1 MITQSYKL
9 NLIPDGLQYPY
20 VSVSQYDD
28 NSRTIE
34 FVLYAG
40 TETFDIP
47 SGATV
52 TIRGT
57 KRDNTGFE
65 YPCEFDGNVVTF
77 ALKQQITIFS
87 GDVPSELR
95 ITLGDEILGTA
106 NFVFN
111 VEMTTL
117 ADDVAISETELPLLE
132 EVAEKLPQALEDI
145 DWLKDHISKV
155 YGVKR
160 LISSSDPSWE
170 RINDSVGLTANAT
183 KDGSYVANDFDNLYP
198 WCDIKTVNMTDD
210 ETISAEIGDANFKFD
225 GSNGEVM
232 TYIPPFYYQRIQ
244 EDGYEYIRISNNYFV
259 GSEHSSGF
267 YIGRYTT
274 SSGAH
279 SKSGVLSQVSTNIT
293 NFRTQA
299 RAKGDGWQQLDYH
312 YFLLELLYLVEYAD
326 WNVQAKLGNG
336 NCSTSAQIAN
346 GELDSL
352 GMKSG
357 CLTDDSKHAVIYRGI
372 ENFFGNIWQFVDG
385 LNTKDHVSYVN
396 YDPSSFAVDT
406 FSGDYK
412 QVGYTN
418 ALENGYVKE
427 VGYDANNPLIML
439 PVAIGGSATTY
450 MCDYYYQNT
459 DNRIA
464 VVGGSWN
471 NGAADGFSWGL
482 GAASGDTSS
491 HFGSRLLKI

>member
-1 MITQSYKL
+1 MITQRYKL
-9 NLIPDGLQYPY
+9 SLVPGFVQQ
-20 VSVSQYDD
+20 VVEVSQYDD
-28 NSRTIE
+28 TSRTIE
-34 FVLYAG
+34 FELYDQNG
-40 TETFDIP
+40 SFTVP
-47 SGATV
+47 SGSTV
-52 TIRGT
+52 LVQGT
-57 KRDNTGFE
+57 KLDNTGYQYECSYEDNIVSFE
-65 YPCEFDGNVVTF
+65 IADQMTVIAGEHS
-77 ALKQQITIFS
+77 A
-87 GDVPSELR
+87 
-95 ITLGDEILGTA
+95 EIKIISNGEVLGTA
-106 NFVFN
+106 NFRVH
-111 VEMTTL
+111 VEPSPLT
-117 ADDVAISETELPLLE
+117 DDTVISETEMPLFNYVAEHLE
-132 EVAEKLPQALEDI
+132 EAIEDI
-145 DWLKDHISKV
+145 DWLKEHITKV
-155 YGVKR
+155 YGIRR
-160 LISSSDPSWE
+160 LLTSSSPAWE
-170 RINDSVGLTANAT
+170 RTNDSIGLTANAT

-198 WCDIKTVNMTDD
+198 WCDIKTVNMADD
-210 ETISAEIGDANFKFD
+210 GTISAEICDANFKFD

-274 SSGAH
+274 SSGTH

-299 RAKGDGWQQLDYH
+299 MAKGEGWQQLDYH

-372 ENFFGNIWQFVDG
+372 ENIFGNIWQFVDG

-418 ALENGYVKE
+418 ASENGYVKE

-459 DNRIA
+459 GNRIA
-464 VVGGSWN
+464 IVGGNWN
-471 NGAADGFSWGL
+471 SGASAGFYWYLHS
-482 GAASGDTSS
+482 ASGYVSS
-491 HFGSRLLKI
+491 GVGSRLLKI

>member
-9 NLIPDGLQYPY
+9 NLIPNGLQYPY

-28 NSRTIE
+28 SSRTIE

-40 TETFDIP
+40 TEPFDIP

-87 GDVPSELR
+87 GVVPSELR
-95 ITLGDEILGTA
+95 IVLGDEILGTA
-106 NFVFN
+106 NFAFK
-111 VEMTTL
+111 VETTTL

-145 DWLKDHISKV
+145 DWLKNHISKV

-198 WCDIKTVNMTDD
+198 WCDIKTVNMADD
-210 ETISAEIGDANFKFD
+210 GTISAEIGDANFKFD

-293 NFRTQA
+293 SFRTQA

-312 YFLLELLYLVEYAD
+312 YYLIELLYLVEYA
-326 WNVQAKLGNG
+326 NYNIQATLGNG
-336 NCSTSAQIAN
+336 NSGTSAQITL
-346 GELDSL
+346 GGCDSL
-352 GMKSG
+352 GMYSG
-357 CLTDDSKHAVIYRGI
+357 CLAGDSAHAVIYRGI
-372 ENFFGNIWQFVDG
+372 ENLYGNIWQFVDG
-385 LNTKDHVSYVN
+385 INVKDNLAYIN
-396 YDPSSFAVDT
+396 YNPSTYAVDT
-406 FSGDYK
+406 FTGDYK
-412 QVGYTN
+412 PLGYTN
-418 ALENGYVKE
+418 VTANGWQKE
-427 VGYDANNPLIML
+427 LGYDANNQ
-439 PVAIGGSATTY
+439 AIAFPISVGGSATTY

-459 DNRIA
+459 GNRIA
-464 VVGGSWN
+464 VVGGAWGD
-471 NGAADGFSWGL
+471 GAVDGFYWFL
-482 GAASGDTSS
+482 AYASDSTNSS
-491 HFGSRLLKI
+491 FGSRLLKI